1 MTAAFE
7 KTTPNIWNTVF
18 VGSCVE
24 GRSEGVVDSAGKG
37 IFLVFCWTN
46 TGIIMGAGSRNG
58 GCWRQT
64 RISFCV
70 LLGKIMELLWK
81 VTVIY

>member
-37 IFLVFCWTN
+37 IFFVFCWAD
-46 TGIIMGAGSRNG
+46 TGIIMGAPVMVDAG
-58 GCWRQT
+58 GRQGFHFVFCWA
-64 RISFCV
+64 
-70 LLGKIMELLWK
+70 K
-81 VTVIY
+81 